1 MGTKES
7 RNRWMAIALF
17 YVIAVI
23 VRALALKYQDL
34 GTHTYVTWLWN
45 WARGIGPCLGAIV
58 AVLVFKRKFYCSIT
72 GTSVWKSIL
81 TVLLPFC
88 LCFFLNRELSFTL
101 LGFVFYSFLEE
112 VGWRGYLQG
121 ELKELNTIW
130 RVLIIG
136 LMWFFWHISIGFN
149 MGSLIFLA
157 VLLLGT
163 WGIGCIARD
172 TKSLVACACFHTLFN
187 FSNQS
192 GITFTPMVIVLY
204 IVVIAGW
211 FVIWYVPWNKIVVR
225 KKDKG

>member
-1 MGTKES
+1 
-7 RNRWMAIALF
+7 MAIALF

-34 GTHTYVTWLWN
+34 DTHTYVTWLWN
-45 WARGIGPCLGAIV
+45 WARGIGPC
-58 AVLVFKRKFYCSIT
+58 F
-72 GTSVWKSIL
+72 
-81 TVLLPFC
+81 VLLPFC
-88 LCFFLNRELSFTL
+88 LCFFLNRELSYTL

-163 WGIGCIARD
+163 CGIGCIARD

-204 IVVIAGW
+204 FVVIAGW
-211 FVIWYVPWNKIVVR
+211 FVIWYVPWNKIVVQ